1 MEKEW
6 VPVCIIGLCVQ
17 AASEEGGQVLI
28 RKSTDPKAV
37 VTVSKEEWDSFIEG
51 VKNGDYDKV

>member
-17 AASEEGGQVLI
+17 AASEEGGKVLI

-51 VKNGDYDKV
+51 VKNGDFDKV

>member
-1 MEKEW
+1 M
-6 VPVCIIGLCVQ
+6 PVCIIGLCVQ
-17 AASEEGGQVLI
+17 AASEEGGKVLI

-51 VKNGDYDKV
+51 VKNGDFDKV